1 MNTEV
6 YVEGA
11 FQEVELM
18 GPRRTVWPGETL
30 EFSEEWNL
38 FQGIK
43 VAPGAPD
50 LDELDRAL
58 IPVIQ
63 SLA

>member
-1 MNTEV
+1 
-6 YVEGA
+6 
-11 FQEVELM
+11 M
-18 GPRRTVWPGETL
+18 GPRRTVWPGESL

-43 VAPGAPD
+43 VTPGAPD

-58 IPVIQ
+58 TPVIQ
-63 SLA
+63 SLS